1 MASSTLVWLLPTISL
16 SRYTWSLTVALLVLP
31 RRRWRRYD
39 RSLARTTSVRRES
52 RRGDSNPEPLD
63 YKSSALPIAP
73 RRQSMGTSPGAR
85 IGTTQGTSEHHYP
98 DGTWRRRHGSA
109 PVRVAVRCHPRAA
122 AFISVPLAGRTGS
135 RAWVRPS

>member
-1 MASSTLVWLLPTISL
+1 MLRTVWAALLIAVRMASSTLVWLLPTISL

-73 RRQSMGTSPGAR
+73 RRRTCGTSPAPR
-85 IGTTQGTSEHHYP
+85 IGTALAASYALLTRIPSHRLTSATTQ
-98 DGTWRRRHGSA
+98 
-109 PVRVAVRCHPRAA
+109 
-122 AFISVPLAGRTGS
+122 AG
-135 RAWVRPS
+135 